1 MNVGIFGSGF
11 GLYGY
16 MPAVLALG
24 YVPLMPVR
32 YRDKLLSRHELC
44 QFDSS
49 VSWVKDETELFGHSD
64 ALIVALQPSLQ
75 VAVVRSSLAYPNIK
89 RYLLEKP
96 IGPTPTE
103 AIELMQTLRVNG
115 KNVQAGFNFRHTPW
129 AQSLHTVIHDTGSHD
144 RLCINWAFKAHHLEH
159 GLDTW
164 KRDPNSGGGVLSF
177 YGIHVVALLAEWGYI
192 HVHDS
197 LLRELD
203 QGQPVQWQA
212 TFSGPGLITCQ
223 VNVDACS
230 ESRIFQVTR
239 LARARNE
246 EWVCDLNDPF
256 DQLTLVGEQDRRVAL
271 SAKVLKT
278 LLDDRAVTPKWIDD
292 SIYLWTACLGRGHS

>member
-1 MNVGIFGSGF
+1 MNVGIVGSGF

-16 MPAVLALG
+16 MPAVLTLG
-24 YVPLMPVR
+24 HVPLMPVR

-49 VSWVKDETELFGHSD
+49 VSWVKDETELFDHSD

-96 IGPTPTE
+96 IAPTPAE
-103 AIELMQTLRVNG
+103 AIELMQTLSANG

-129 AQSLHTVIHDTGSHD
+129 AQSLHAVIHDTGTHD
-144 RLCINWAFKAHHLEH
+144 QLSINWAFKAHHLVH
-159 GLDTW
+159 GVDTW

-177 YGIHVVALLAEWGYI
+177 YGIHIVALLAEWGYI
-192 HVHDS
+192 HVNDS

-246 EWVCDLNDPF
+246 ELVCDLNDPF
-256 DQLTLVGEQDRRVAL
+256 DQLPLVGEQDRRVAL

-278 LLDDRAVTPKWIDD
+278 LLDGRAVTPKWIDD
-292 SIYLWTACLGRGHS
+292 SIDLWTACLGRGHS